1 MTAIETLEF
10 LVKDWPGAMARP
22 DVART
27 VLFCESTFPDFYGKL
42 IREIH
47 LHSGDWRAAVS
58 FILEHTHNLPR
69 ERVLKF
75 ADWAEKLQPTETN
88 QGAAYW
94 WQKGGAA

>member
-10 LVKDWPGAMARP
+10 LVKDWPGATARP
-22 DVART
+22 DVAR
-27 VLFCESTFPDFYGKL
+27 
-42 IREIH
+42 IRQIH
-47 LHSGDWRAAVS
+47 FHGGDWRAAVS

-75 ADWAEKLQPTETN
+75 AEWAEKLQPTETN

-94 WQKGGAA
+94 WQKGGAE